1 MSIFAVFMAVI
12 VTALMLA
19 YLRTEHHNAAS
30 HENQQDLKLQAG
42 NDHDHRS
49 R

>member
-19 YLRTEHHNAAS
+19 YLRNEHHNAA
-30 HENQQDLKLQAG
+30 
-42 NDHDHRS
+42 R
-49 R
+49 RFR